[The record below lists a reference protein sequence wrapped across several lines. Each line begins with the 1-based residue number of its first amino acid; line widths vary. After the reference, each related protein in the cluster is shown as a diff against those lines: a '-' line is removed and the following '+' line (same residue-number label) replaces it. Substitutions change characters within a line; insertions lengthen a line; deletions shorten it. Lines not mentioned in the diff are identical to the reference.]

1 MSVYYSE
8 VPSVQSPGSISSQSP
23 YRPGSSC
30 YDDDVINA
38 NIIKQIQSQSQPLS
52 PAELYSVMSN
62 EYANHNYVLD
72 NDGVDDDDNS
82 SMNYD
87 DVDEID
93 TNNMAIYGV
102 PQIKKEKVD
111 KPMMRTRQQTGA
123 AESASVLQQ
132 QFKQEPMDSI
142 PTAIISNR
150 RKGDRNI
157 AGKSLLIS
165 SKPKNIQQDS
175 NISSSEAAA
184 DMMIN
189 LINEQQQQQQQQ
201 KPIVDEALPTTSSAS
216 HPQGLRN
223 RQDSFLLQN
232 ELPQALFEENSQVST

>member
-1 MSVYYSE
+1 
-8 VPSVQSPGSISSQSP
+8 
-23 YRPGSSC
+23 
-30 YDDDVINA
+30 
-38 NIIKQIQSQSQPLS
+38 
-52 PAELYSVMSN
+52 MSN

-72 NDGVDDDDNS
+72 NDDADDDGNS

-87 DVDEID
+87 DIDEID

-102 PQIKKEKVD
+102 PHIKKEKVD

-123 AESASVLQQ
+123 AESASMLQQ
-132 QFKQEPMDSI
+132 QFKQEPMDTISTTI
-142 PTAIISNR
+142 TSNR
-150 RKGDRNI
+150 RKGDRNP

-165 SKPKNIQQDS
+165 SKPKNIQEDS
-175 NISSSEAAA
+175 NVSSSEAAA

-201 KPIVDEALPTTSSAS
+201 QQLQQQQQKPIIDQALPTTSSAS

-232 ELPQALFEENSQVST
+232 ELPQALFEENSQVIN

>member
-1 MSVYYSE
+1 MST
-8 VPSVQSPGSISSQSP
+8 
-23 YRPGSSC
+23 
-30 YDDDVINA
+30 
-38 NIIKQIQSQSQPLS
+38 
-52 PAELYSVMSN
+52 AELYSVVSN
-62 EYANHNYVLD
+62 EYANRNYVLD
-72 NDGVDDDDNS
+72 NDDADDDGNS

-87 DVDEID
+87 DIDEID

-102 PQIKKEKVD
+102 QHIKKEKVD

-132 QFKQEPMDSI
+132 QFKQEPMDSVSTGI
-142 PTAIISNR
+142 TSNR
-150 RKGDRNI
+150 RKGDRT

-165 SKPKNIQQDS
+165 SKPKNIQEDS
-175 NISSSEAAA
+175 NVSSSEAAA

-189 LINEQQQQQQQQ
+189 LINEQQQQQQQLQQQ
-201 KPIVDEALPTTSSAS
+201 KPVVDQALPTTSTAV

-232 ELPQALFEENSQVST
+232 ELPQALFEENSQVIT